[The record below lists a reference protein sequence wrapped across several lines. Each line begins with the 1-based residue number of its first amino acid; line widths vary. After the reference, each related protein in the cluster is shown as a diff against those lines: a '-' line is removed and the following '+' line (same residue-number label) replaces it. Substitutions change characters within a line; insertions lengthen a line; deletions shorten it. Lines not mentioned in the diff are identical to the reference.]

1 MIITDI
7 RNVTEAYSQSLLYI
21 GITRALHKLVI
32 LLPGHQKPS
41 VVDTVVKNIKAK
53 EGIVSDL

>member
-1 MIITDI
+1 
-7 RNVTEAYSQSLLYI
+7 LYI

-53 EGIVSDL
+53 EGYRV